1 MDLASLV
8 HRVVVH
14 LSVSASTGSLQEE
27 ANGRDT
33 NHHSCSYHRMTQ
45 TRRRTGTEMGLG
57 LEMGMGM
64 EVWMLL
70 RSLPSLM
77 LHHSRSGGGVQV
89 PLLMKGM
96 KMKMKMKMKM

>member
-1 MDLASLV
+1 
-8 HRVVVH
+8 
-14 LSVSASTGSLQEE
+14 
-27 ANGRDT
+27 
-33 NHHSCSYHRMTQ
+33 
-45 TRRRTGTEMGLG
+45 MGLG